1 MAKTPAWQRA
11 EGKNPK
17 GGLNAKGRASY
28 NAANPG
34 KPGLKPPQPEGGARK
49 KSFCARMEG
58 MKKKL
63 TSSKTANDPN
73 SRINK
78 SLRAWKCY
86 METGTLV
93 WNLITSFLVGLVMFM
108 VKQASDEQKRIQIL
122 LNRTREEIARDH
134 ITRAEVR
141 QDLEKIMERFDS
153 GFERLE
159 AKIDAL
165 AKGKQ

>member
-1 MAKTPAWQRA
+1 
-11 EGKNPK
+11 
-17 GGLNAKGRASY
+17 
-28 NAANPG
+28 
-34 KPGLKPPQPEGGARK
+34 
-49 KSFCARMEG
+49 
-58 MKKKL
+58 
-63 TSSKTANDPN
+63 
-73 SRINK
+73 
-78 SLRAWKCY
+78 

-108 VKQASDEQKRIQIL
+108 VKNSSDEQKRIQIL

-165 AKGKQ
+165 AKKG

>member
-1 MAKTPAWQRA
+1 MD
-11 EGKNPK
+11 
-17 GGLNAKGRASY
+17 
-28 NAANPG
+28 
-34 KPGLKPPQPEGGARK
+34 
-49 KSFCARMEG
+49 
-58 MKKKL
+58 
-63 TSSKTANDPN
+63 TAV
-73 SRINK
+73 I
-78 SLRAWKCY
+78 
-86 METGTLV
+86 V
-93 WNLITSFLVGLVMFM
+93 WNLVTSFFVALVMFM
-108 VKQASDEQKRIQIL
+108 IKMNHDEQKRIQIL

>member
-1 MAKTPAWQRA
+1 
-11 EGKNPK
+11 
-17 GGLNAKGRASY
+17 
-28 NAANPG
+28 
-34 KPGLKPPQPEGGARK
+34 
-49 KSFCARMEG
+49 
-58 MKKKL
+58 
-63 TSSKTANDPN
+63 
-73 SRINK
+73 
-78 SLRAWKCY
+78 

-108 VKQASDEQKRIQIL
+108 LKNSSDEQKRIQIL

-141 QDLEKIMERFDS
+141 QDLDKSMERFDS

-165 AKGKQ
+165 AKKG